1 MSLLKCA
8 TCEVK
13 IPDADLYPEKSA
25 LKSTPFFSFC
35 PDSAC
40 QSSGSLLSNLSQPEI
55 TVTQHH
61 TSSESSSL
69 APLVEQ
75 EGEAYL
81 EKAGGVRRHTVA
93 NVQSDVQLL
102 GRRHSGMED
111 GGGDRGDEGCVKILS
126 PRPFSSQ
133 PDMVEPPRGGVIC

>member
-1 MSLLKCA
+1 MQCA
-8 TCEVK
+8 KYK
-13 IPDADLYPEKSA
+13 IPDADVYPEKSA
-25 LKSTPFFSFC
+25 LKSTTFSFFC

-40 QSSGSLLSNLSQPEI
+40 QSSGSLLSNVSQPEI

-93 NVQSDVQLL
+93 NVQSDVQPL
-102 GRRHSGMED
+102 GRRHAGIED
-111 GGGDRGDEGCVKILS
+111 GGGDRGVEGCVKILT